1 MPLLPLT
8 KFTPFLTLKM
18 HTLKT
23 ASLKTT
29 KADFHRINVFGPS
42 TFEKGMDLNDD
53 LRMFDGDIVIN
64 GSGILEF
71 KDAEVP
77 EEETN
82 GEYISDSFFE
92 KYFTMMRD
100 GRIYGS
106 RIYKSKAKVS
116 NEQGENYDGVSG
128 SSQPMGEYLADSV
141 GMRCLPYVEGLQD
154 AVDDFTDKVPMFR
167 KWRCN
172 AYLDKNGDIRVKY
185 IQGQEGYKREFADGE
200 TAMDDCI
207 MKMCFYWKKEEGD
220 TYYDYFVSDT
230 QHDDTWV
237 PISYCIRHDGSVAP
251 YFALPAYSSSLHLD
265 ADGKSRPYSLVNQTI
280 QGAVSHDSQLPTY
293 EQTLDEEQLDA
304 NTYYGRGRHY
314 GTRSDI
320 MAYLMLM
327 QIIKYKTRN
336 LDLTSA
342 PSDLNYN
349 VSLPVPVLDSQGAA
363 TGTTTNVT
371 IRPFSGKTSNYGNQ
385 HRCALESYLEN
396 YPVFWTDLKKDSNG
410 QYAIPQIRST
420 NKSIYYQ
427 FDLGILPDDYDGSWF
442 PAAPKLN
449 FTFVDSATDTNEIG
463 LAAKVL
469 QDISET
475 CYYRV
480 GTYVALKQQY
490 AANAN
495 ATTVSTPDWSTS
507 GTNYNISLK
516 AKITKIEPF
525 AVELPETQV
534 PYDAFEVTKYDGTK
548 MTVPAGFATV
558 PAGSYTFYKVYLEGF
573 DKVPAFDLNMYYSGS
588 CTDANNTKFHPTLK
602 GRSVLTDYLQPA
614 GSTEAVKG
622 LYDGSNLN
630 TSSNTGLHCYIKK
643 TNFLTGAVT
652 YTYSNY
658 LSGYF
663 PFRLEGI
670 EVQNGCWIVP
680 SDTFLRGIWSKDSTG
695 ATTAKKFEVWSSKKG
710 AVRHKLLTTSGA
722 WEKLADS
729 EQDRSNELSKNYE
742 IVNLDENSYLYK
754 DASGN
759 FFNGQWGWVGD
770 VEIVQDSNGK
780 LLMYPVMRSAG
791 INGKGDSAGDNF
803 SYGDNVWGLPTE
815 ASARTTKYS
824 YRELL
829 LCGDGGS
836 GAGCGVAC
844 LNTLHDLAS
853 CGWHFSRS
861 SMVS

>member
-1 MPLLPLT
+1 
-8 KFTPFLTLKM
+8 M

-29 KADFHRINVFGPS
+29 KADFHRVNVSGPS
-42 TFEKGMDLNDD
+42 TFAKGMDLNDD
-53 LRMFDGDIVIN
+53 LRMFDGDIVIS

-77 EEETN
+77 KEETN

-92 KYFTMMRD
+92 KYFVMMRN
-100 GRIYGS
+100 GHIYGS

-128 SSQPMGEYLADSV
+128 SSQPMGEYLASSV

-230 QHDDTWV
+230 QHDDTWA
-237 PISYCIRHDGSVAP
+237 PISYCIRHDGTVAP
-251 YFALPAYSSSLHLD
+251 YFALPAYASSLHLD
-265 ADGKSRPYSLVNQTI
+265 ADGKSRPYSLMNQTI
-280 QGAVSHDSQLPTY
+280 QGNVSHDSQLPTY

-314 GTRSDI
+314 GTRSDL

-336 LDLTSA
+336 LDHTGT
-342 PSDLNYN
+342 PSNLNYN
-349 VSLPVPVLDSQGAA
+349 VSLPAPVYNSQGAA

-371 IRPFSGKTSNYGNQ
+371 IRPFAGKISNFANQ
-385 HRCALESYLEN
+385 HRCALETYLEN
-396 YPVFWTDLKKDSNG
+396 YPIFWTDYKNG
-410 QYAIPQIRST
+410 VAEIRST
-420 NKSIYYQ
+420 NKSIYHQ
-427 FDLGILPDDYDGSWF
+427 FEKSILPADYDGSWF

-449 FTFVDSATDTNEIG
+449 FTFVNSTTETDENG
-463 LAAKVL
+463 LAVKVL

-490 AANAN
+490 VANAD
-495 ATTVSTPDWSTS
+495 ATAVSTPEWSAS
-507 GTNYNISLK
+507 GTQYNISLK
-516 AKITKIEPF
+516 AKIAKIEPF
-525 AVELPETQV
+525 VVELPETLV

-548 MTVPAGFATV
+548 MTIPAGFAII
-558 PAGSYTFYKVYLEGF
+558 PAGSYTFYKVYLEEF

-614 GSTEAVKG
+614 GCDESIQG
-622 LYDGSNLN
+622 LYDGSSLN
-630 TSSNTGLHCYIKK
+630 TSSNRGLHCYTKK
-643 TNFLTGAVT
+643 TNFLTGNT
-652 YTYSNY
+652 TYSY
-658 LSGYF
+658 VDKLTECS

-670 EVQNGCWIVP
+670 ELQNGYWIVP
-680 SDTFLRGIWSKDSTG
+680 SDTFLRGVWSKDSSGNTV
-695 ATTAKKFEVWSSKKG
+695 AKKFEVWSAKRG
-710 AVRHKLLTTSGA
+710 ATRYKLLTKSGA
-722 WEKLADS
+722 WQNLADN
-729 EQDRSNELSKNYE
+729 EQDRSVELSERYE

-754 DASGN
+754 DANGN
-759 FFNGQWGWVGD
+759 FFNGDWGWVGD

-780 LLMYPVMRSAG
+780 LSMYPVMRAGG
-791 INGKGDSAGDNF
+791 INGMADSTGNSVNFGDH
-803 SYGDNVWGLPTE
+803 VWGQPAAPTNG
-815 ASARTTKYS
+815 TTKYS

-829 LCGDGGS
+829 LCGNFYL
-836 GAGCGVAC
+836 GASCGIAC
-844 LNTLHDLAS
+844 LNAHYGLANGYWDS
-853 CGWHFSRS
+853 SRPRL
-861 SMVS
+861 VS